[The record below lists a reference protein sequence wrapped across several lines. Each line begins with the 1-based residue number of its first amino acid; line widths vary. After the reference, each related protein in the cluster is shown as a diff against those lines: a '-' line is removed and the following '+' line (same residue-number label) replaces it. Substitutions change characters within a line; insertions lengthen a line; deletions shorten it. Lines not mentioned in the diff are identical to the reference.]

1 MHMKILMISHEYP
14 PIGGGGAN
22 ACMYLAREYAKVLH
36 DVTIVSVWYE
46 GQLETEDSYGIHI
59 IRVKS
64 KRRYKE
70 HCSFLEMT
78 DYLYKAWPIVK
89 RLEKEH
95 HFDICQVFFGIPSGP
110 IGYALRK
117 KYGVPY
123 IIRFGGGDIP
133 GFQDRFAVLYKMLG
147 PFLKVIWSN
156 ADALIANS
164 EGLKK
169 LAVDFYDK
177 KTIDVIY
184 NGVDTNKFYPII
196 KSENGYSTDNKIIK
210 ILFVSRLIERKGLH
224 FIIPKLKEI
233 EKKSQKKI
241 QLVIVGDGPYREKLE
256 KIANENRCTSMIC
269 FEGQKDKAEL
279 LSYYQQADIFIL
291 PSKKEGMPNVVL
303 EAMACGL
310 PIVMTPCEGS
320 KELVTNNGIISSID
334 TFADK
339 LTELCSN
346 AKMRREMGQNSLIN
360 IEKIF
365 QWKSVSRKYMD
376 IFEEID
382 KREAN

>member
-210 ILFVSRLIERKGLH
+210 ILFVSRLIERKGLQ

-233 EKKSQKKI
+233 EKKSQKKNTTGYCWRWTI
-241 QLVIVGDGPYREKLE
+241 QG
-256 KIANENRCTSMIC
+256 KIR
-269 FEGQKDKAEL
+269 K
-279 LSYYQQADIFIL
+279 
-291 PSKKEGMPNVVL
+291 
-303 EAMACGL
+303 
-310 PIVMTPCEGS
+310 
-320 KELVTNNGIISSID
+320 
-334 TFADK
+334 
-339 LTELCSN
+339 
-346 AKMRREMGQNSLIN
+346 NS
-360 IEKIF
+360 
-365 QWKSVSRKYMD
+365 Q
-376 IFEEID
+376 
-382 KREAN
+382 